1 MDKLPVVRAREV
13 VRALHRLGFRED
25 RQRGSH
31 IRLIHPDGR
40 STSVPYHGAKDI
52 PPKLL
57 RQILKETKVSVQ
69 EFLAAL

>member
-1 MDKLPVVRAREV
+1 MGRLPVVRAREV
-13 VRALHRLGFRED
+13 IRALHRLGFQEA

-40 STSVPYHGAKDI
+40 STTVPEHGPRDI

-57 RQILKETKVSVQ
+57 RRILKETQLSAQ
-69 EFLAAL
+69 EFRSAL